1 MAEDGQA
8 TAGAQRIQ
16 FDDAI
21 APVTSSTR
29 AGKVRR
35 LSEHEP
41 KEIAEDV
48 ERAREI
54 AQNDLHQ
61 SRKQV
66 CTPGRKKR
74 DFGRAARF

>member
-21 APVTSSTR
+21 APVMSSTR
-29 AGKVRR
+29 AEKVRR

-66 CTPGRKKR
+66 CTPGKR
-74 DFGRAARF
+74 AGRAARF